1 MNIRPSYLLGCAE
14 DGVVAVARRL
24 GSGALRV
31 VGAASSVA
39 HGAKLEYKAR
49 KLAEAN
55 VLADQVNAREEEADR
70 LYIAER
76 TAELIAKKRA
86 AQRKDVKRAARKAPK
101 GKRRVVR

>member
-1 MNIRPSYLLGCAE
+1 MNIRPSFLLGCAE

-31 VGAASSVA
+31 VGAASSAA
-39 HGAKLEYKAR
+39 HGARLEYTSR

-55 VLADQVNAREEEADR
+55 VLVDQVNAREDAADR

-86 AQRKDVKRAARKAPK
+86 AQRKEVKRAARKAPK
-101 GKRRVVR
+101 ARRRVVR